1 MNKKVK
7 VALFA
12 IGLLLASG
20 GFTQMLQAKPNSGSG
35 DNKNLAKGMC
45 VPGKGVCGKTVN
57 GTVLY
62 GGWFEFPVQ

>member
-20 GFTQMLQAKPNSGSG
+20 GFTQMLQAKPNSVSG
-35 DNKNLAKGMC
+35 DNKNRAIGTC
-45 VPGKGVCGKTVN
+45 VGKGTCGETAN

-62 GGWFEFPVQ
+62 GHWVEIRVQ

>member
-7 VALFA
+7 AALFA

-20 GFTQMLQAKPNSGSG
+20 GFTQMLQAKPKPGSD
-35 DNKNLAKGMC
+35 DNKNRAIGTC
-45 VPGKGVCGKTVN
+45 AGDKGVCGKTVN

-62 GGWFEFPVQ
+62 GHWVEIRVQ

>member
-7 VALFA
+7 AALFA

-20 GFTQMLQAKPNSGSG
+20 GFTQMLQAKPKPG
-35 DNKNLAKGMC
+35 DNRNQAIGMC
-45 VPGKGVCGKTVN
+45 VGDKSICGKTAN

-62 GGWFEFPVQ
+62 GHWVEIRVQ